1 MLRKSILGKSNIKR
15 NWDNLD
21 GMNPVEMTPLNVDP
35 VKINRTNYL
44 LDLMTKKVS
53 KFEDT
58 VESKHIYQKLC
69 IINTTRSI
77 ISLTIFLLGMTMYEY
92 YHPKNPELELTTKTV
107 INVWITLFSILAVII
122 YLYSLYIE
130 GTYLKSI
137 GKMSDKTNAFSY
149 FGIYWIVFYSVL
161 LFLHQVYGLGHKKTS
176 FEEIYWDGSDKVY
189 FKREFN
195 EYLTIIQLTVHYF
208 TFIYILLKMSHW
220 SNPQVGRICRLNS
233 VDNDFMFI
241 LKSILVDEPQFFSVG
256 MLVVLLFYFS
266 VVIRFVE
273 QGYQRFL
280 NYSDFATNDEFVA
293 EFVNR
298 GNFDNY
304 KNCYWNMFITMST
317 IGYGEF
323 NVQATFSRVFLFFIS
338 LSGLVVTSIM
348 VVAYS
353 NYFELDGTQNFAF
366 AFFNALEL
374 KITMRNR
381 VSHAIN
387 MYVKML
393 FCCKKRKYKLYKHYR
408 KHTNLY
414 LDEYKLLRNYYNQ
427 LYGPKDMDVVGISL
441 IKIDDYLDAML
452 LDIYKKNRNAR
463 IKAHGMPEDNKAMFK
478 FLFSPLTN
486 SKLTVINEEEGEE
499 EENLSNVTEESN
511 EN

>member
-58 VESKHIYQKLC
+58 VLSKHIYQKVYIL
-69 IINTTRSI
+69 NMTRAL
-77 ISLTIFLLGMTMYEY
+77 ISLVIILLGMTMYEY
-92 YHPKNPELELTTKTV
+92 YNPLNPDLSFTTEIV
-107 INVWITLFSILAVII
+107 INVWITIFSIIGVLL
-122 YLYSLYIE
+122 YLYSLYVE
-130 GTYLKSI
+130 GQYLKSI
-137 GKMSDKTNAFSY
+137 GKMSDKTNVFSY
-149 FGIYWIVFYSVL
+149 FGIYWIIFYCIL
-161 LFLHQVYGLGHKKTS
+161 LFLHQIYSLGHKKTG
-176 FEEIYWDGSDKVY
+176 FEEIYWDGSAKVY
-189 FKREFN
+189 FKRAFN
-195 EYLTIIQLTVHYF
+195 EYVTIIQLTVHYF
-208 TFIYILLKMSHW
+208 TLLYILIRMTHW
-220 SNPQVGRICRLNS
+220 GNPQVGRICRLNS
-233 VDNDFMFI
+233 VDNDFIFI
-241 LKSILVDEPQFFSVG
+241 LKSILVEEPQFFSLG
-256 MLVVLLFYFS
+256 MMVVLLFYFS

-280 NYSDFATNDEFVA
+280 NFSDFATQQDFEA
-293 EFVNR
+293 EYINR

-353 NYFELDGTQNFAF
+353 NFFELDDTQNFAF
-366 AFFNALEL
+366 SFFNALEL
-374 KITMRNR
+374 KITMRGY

-387 MYVKML
+387 CYIKML
-393 FCCKKRKYKLYKHYR
+393 FCCKKKKYKMYKHYR
-408 KHTNLY
+408 KHVNLY

-427 LYGPKDMDVVGISL
+427 LYGPKDIDVVGISL
-441 IKIDDYLDAML
+441 IKIDDYLDEMV
-452 LDIYKKNRNAR
+452 LDIYKQSKNAR
-463 IKAHGMPEDNKAMFK
+463 IKAHALPEDNKAMFK
-478 FLFSPLTN
+478 FLFSSLTN
-486 SKLTVINEEEGEE
+486 SRLSVIRENEEDEE
-499 EENLSNVTEESN
+499 DNKTVSEEN
-511 EN
+511 